1 MRFATCLSLLVISAG
16 TAWGQAA
23 LDDAGKPQRTTDPT
37 AAPDTT
43 QTAEPQLE
51 YGADLR
57 LREVFVPSWLLNL
70 FMDSNPGGAS
80 MGGIG
85 FDLVRRRGNLELQLG
100 FETERIEPKEGV
112 YIKSG
117 DFPSTDFILSPEHA
131 GQSFRWYTIEFTFL
145 NHAPINKYLA
155 VRYGGGAGLGI
166 LSGGVKRLDTQCAAG
181 ATTSNPE
188 PGCVPVGYVG
198 NNGQPGTGA
207 VVPDNVGDSEP
218 NPYNLPPVF
227 PVVNAII
234 GLQIRPTPKAVINI
248 EAGIRLLP
256 FIGVSAGY
264 FF

>member
-1 MRFATCLSLLVISAG
+1 MRLALLLTLVGLTGS
-16 TAWGQAA
+16 AWGGAA
-23 LDDAGKPQRTTDPT
+23 LDDAGKPQRTTDPN

-43 QTAEPQLE
+43 ATADQVE

-57 LREVFVPSWLLNL
+57 LRDVFIPSWMLNL
-70 FMDSNPGGAS
+70 FMDSNPGGVS

-85 FDLVRRRGNLELQLG
+85 FDFVRRRGNVELQLG

-112 YIKSG
+112 YVNG
-117 DFPSTDFILSPEHA
+117 DFPSTDFILNPDHA
-131 GQSFRWYTIEFTFL
+131 GENLRWYTIEFTFL

-166 LSGGVKRLDTQCAAG
+166 LSGGVKRIDTTCSGG
-181 ATTSNPE
+181 ATKDNPV
-188 PGCVPVGYVG
+188 PGCVPTGYSYE
-198 NNGQPGTGA
+198 GQQGTGA
-207 VVPDNVGDSEP
+207 ITPDNATDQEP

-234 GLQIRPTPKAVINI
+234 GLQIKPAPKAVINI
-248 EAGIRLLP
+248 EAGIRTLP

-264 FF
+264 FFN